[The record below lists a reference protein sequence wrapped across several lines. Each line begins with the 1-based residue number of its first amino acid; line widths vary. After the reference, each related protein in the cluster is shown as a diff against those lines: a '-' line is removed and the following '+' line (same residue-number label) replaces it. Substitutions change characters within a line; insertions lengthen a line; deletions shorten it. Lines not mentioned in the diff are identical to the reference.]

1 MALPD
6 FGDEACFGGQLT
18 HQGKQLHPVD
28 LTVVDLQPFTIHV
41 LGVSQMQVGCER
53 KDRPEEATEGG
64 IEVGAGELGVGGIQ
78 ADAHAGFL
86 AEFLDEVGVDEE
98 VVIALPP
105 EVPGEGGHGLGN
117 DFHIVRGVD
126 LPKALD
132 QALP

>member
-6 FGDEACFGGQLT
+6 FGDEARLGGQLI

-28 LTVVDLQPFTIHV
+28 FSIVDLQAFAIDAF
-41 LGVSQMQVGCER
+41 GIGQMQVGRER
-53 KDRPEEATEGG
+53 KDRLEETTEGG

-78 ADAHAGFL
+78 ADAHAGLL
-86 AEFLDEVGVDEE
+86 AELFDEVGVDEN

-117 DFHIVRGVD
+117 DFHLVGGVD
-126 LPKALD
+126 LLKALD